1 MEGINLMKKYI
12 LAIDQGTSGTK
23 AILFDN
29 TGCLVGRHNEKSQ
42 QFYPRP
48 GWVEQDAEE
57 IFTNVILAIRS
68 LLKRTAVETNDIVSI
83 AISNQRETVLVW
95 EKSTG
100 KPVCNAL
107 VWNCGR
113 AEEICIEL
121 KNNGFETEI
130 TEKTGLVL
138 SPYFSAAKIKW
149 IFDNVD
155 GVREKAMRG
164 ELLFGTIDTWL
175 IYKLTGGKIH
185 ATDYSN
191 ASRTQLF
198 NIKTLS
204 WDEELMQIFSIPSSM
219 APKVLSSNAVFGTT
233 DVMGI
238 LKAPIPITGVMGDS
252 HAALFGQCCFKIG
265 MAKATYGTGSSI
277 MMNIG
282 NDYIQSKKGLVTSI
296 AWGINGKIE
305 YVFEGNINFSGAV
318 IKWLIDDLEL
328 ISSEQECS
336 QIAQSVTDSGGVYL
350 VPSFT
355 GFSAPYWDSKARAII
370 TGMTR
375 GTKKAHIIRAA
386 EESIAYQIRDITDL
400 MKEEASVSLSELR
413 VDGGPTRD
421 DFLMQ
426 FQSDILSTN
435 VIRNNIEELSAAGA
449 AYMSGL
455 TMGFWESK
463 ETLESLRTT
472 DKNFNPKMDNRA
484 RGVLYDGWKSAVN
497 RALSHEKD

>member
-1 MEGINLMKKYI
+1 
-12 LAIDQGTSGTK
+12 
-23 AILFDN
+23 
-29 TGCLVGRHNEKSQ
+29 
-42 QFYPRP
+42 
-48 GWVEQDAEE
+48 
-57 IFTNVILAIRS
+57 
-68 LLKRTAVETNDIVSI
+68 
-83 AISNQRETVLVW
+83 
-95 EKSTG
+95 
-100 KPVCNAL
+100 
-107 VWNCGR
+107 
-113 AEEICIEL
+113 
-121 KNNGFETEI
+121 
-130 TEKTGLVL
+130 
-138 SPYFSAAKIKW
+138 
-149 IFDNVD
+149 
-155 GVREKAMRG
+155 
-164 ELLFGTIDTWL
+164 
-175 IYKLTGGKIH
+175 
-185 ATDYSN
+185 
-191 ASRTQLF
+191 
-198 NIKTLS
+198 
-204 WDEELMQIFSIPSSM
+204 
-219 APKVLSSNAVFGTT
+219 
-233 DVMGI
+233 
-238 LKAPIPITGVMGDS
+238 
-252 HAALFGQCCFKIG
+252 